1 LCRTRGVDV
10 DGLCLAVVAG
20 FLLSAAATG
29 ADRYLTTTP
38 ALVAAA
44 AAAFLLCARARVV
57 RSARAARA
65 ALLPGLLAGA
75 LAAAP
80 LPHAA
85 IGPPAGVVTGS
96 LGGGLSGDLFQ
107 TLDRIDQNPA
117 ALMGSRL
124 TVSGDYAP
132 ASDGSAAT
140 VSRRIMAC
148 CAADTIAVG
157 FDLFSDRPYRGPAG
171 SAVVVSGALH
181 ERLVRGEIRYSLNHA
196 IIRAVR

>member
-1 LCRTRGVDV
+1 M
-10 DGLCLAVVAG
+10 CLAAVAG

-38 ALVAAA
+38 VWVVAA
-44 AAAFLLCARARVV
+44 AAAFLLCACARVV
-57 RSARAARA
+57 GRASAVRA

-96 LGGGLSGDLFQ
+96 LGGGLTGDLFQ
-107 TLDRIDQNPA
+107 ALDRIDQNPGCAHGLA
-117 ALMGSRL
+117 AHGQRRL
-124 TVSGDYAP
+124 RPGFGRQRRHRLAP
-132 ASDGSAAT
+132 HHG
-140 VSRRIMAC
+140 C

-157 FDLFSDRPYRGPAG
+157 FDLFSDRRYRVPAG
-171 SAVVVSGALH
+171 SAIVVSGALQ
-181 ERLVRGEIRYSLNHA
+181 ERLERGEIRYSLNHA
-196 IIRAVR
+196 IIRALR